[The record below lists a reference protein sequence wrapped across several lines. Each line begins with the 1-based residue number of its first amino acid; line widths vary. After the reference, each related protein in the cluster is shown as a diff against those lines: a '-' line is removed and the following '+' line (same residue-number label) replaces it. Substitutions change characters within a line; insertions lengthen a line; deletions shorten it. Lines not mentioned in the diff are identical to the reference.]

1 MASTKQKSRVPSDD
15 HTTADK
21 ERDGVTVRDTPAEDN
36 DLFGFP
42 LDVLR
47 LARRRH
53 YDQAEVA
60 MMPYTSDG
68 VPVAQR
74 VMNMR
79 LLRKFLEKQR
89 KLQEASDM
97 AMKEV
102 NTAISTDDPV
112 LMSNVIGS
120 AASFVL
126 RHSTY
131 EAVGQ
136 LVHAQRVKVAPFL
149 EEVNTPFAAISIT
162 SAHSFLVSTV
172 IRKLLRMN
180 INSLPDERKGFHELV
195 IETVP
200 EFLDSK
206 MPDFLHLLQVDGEV
220 KDKLMPFS
228 FVLAH
233 YEFAEFER
241 RIKREHH
248 YGLSPEQWLVVA
260 RARASNL
267 SDTHM
272 GMSEEDHRRSNWLM
286 LATMLPGHE
295 GEWSGGDNTLEF
307 LESYRLAMIIR
318 TQIEVTTDVMERTKL
333 YLESREIE
341 DRYGL
346 DWPFYEDQGI
356 ISDFF

>member
-1 MASTKQKSRVPSDD
+1 
-15 HTTADK
+15 
-21 ERDGVTVRDTPAEDN
+21 VRDTPAEDN
-36 DLFGFP
+36 DYFGFP
-42 LDVLR
+42 LDALR

-60 MMPYTSDG
+60 LMPFISDG

-79 LLRKFLEKQR
+79 LLRKFLEKQG

-97 AMKEV
+97 ATKEV
-102 NTAISTDDPV
+102 NTAIATDEPV
-112 LMSNVIGS
+112 LMSNVIS
-120 AASFVL
+120 SVASFVL
-126 RHSTY
+126 RHGSA
-131 EAVGQ
+131 EAVDQ
-136 LVHAQRVKVAPFL
+136 LIRAQRVKVALFL
-149 EEVNTPFAAISIT
+149 EEVDTPFAAISIL
-162 SAHSFLVSTV
+162 SAHSFLVSTFV
-172 IRKLLRMN
+172 RKLLRVN
-180 INSLPDERKGFHELV
+180 LKLAPDERKIHHELV
-195 IETVP
+195 IENVRVL
-200 EFLDSK
+200 LDSK
-206 MPDFLHLLQVDGEV
+206 MPDFLHLLQVDGKV

-228 FVLAH
+228 VVLAH

-248 YGLSPEQWLVVA
+248 YGLTPEQWLGVA

-272 GMSEEDHRRSNWLM
+272 GASEGDERRLNWLI
-286 LATMLPGHE
+286 LATRLPGHE
-295 GEWSGGDNTLEF
+295 GEWNGGDGTMDDI
-307 LESYRLAMIIR
+307 ESYRQAMIIR
-318 TQIEVTTDVMERTKL
+318 TQIQVTTDVLERSKL

-356 ISDFF
+356 ISDYF